1 MQAMRYDITL
11 PTDYD
16 MTIIRDRVMK
26 TGYLMDGF
34 KGLLFKLF
42 LISEKKNG
50 DYYNSYSPLYIWKNS
65 EGMSQFIFDGY
76 FDNILRSFGWQHIE
90 IGMTSSIEL
99 SDDFTQSQFMTEEK
113 QDILP
118 TDTLK
123 NFDIHEKATEGETG
137 KVVIYNP
144 DKWQKVIFTFYLTK
158 PQTELRCFE
167 ILHLSNGEN

>member
-1 MQAMRYDITL
+1 
-11 PTDYD
+11 
-16 MTIIRDRVMK
+16 
-26 TGYLMDGF
+26 
-34 KGLLFKLF
+34 
-42 LISEKKNG
+42 
-50 DYYNSYSPLYIWKNS
+50 
-65 EGMSQFIFDGY
+65 
-76 FDNILRSFGWQHIE
+76 
-90 IGMTSSIEL
+90 
-99 SDDFTQSQFMTEEK
+99 MTEEK